1 MLQPPLPNR
10 SAPRVSTTLT
20 ARFKRYRES
29 FRRNPAARNRAGI
42 PEEKVKKMDQNQ
54 LLQSAL
60 EQSARDYGCAPGD
73 FLRQDPVVI
82 LSEPHEGARVYL
94 PLPIACSLVS
104 YGNNVVAQTSEPLL
118 DKVLAFLRRYPAE
131 HCFETPNLY
140 VLNDIL
146 APYGQKLCFMG
157 EYFLPDLSRL
167 QELPCS
173 CRVKLLTPED
183 FAGLYL
189 PQWSNALCEKRRE
202 RDVLAVGA
210 YDGETLVGLAGASA
224 DCDSMYQ
231 IGIDVLPAYR
241 RQGIASALTS
251 RLTLEIL
258 ALGKVPFY
266 CAAWSNIRSVRNAL
280 HCGFSPAWAEI
291 SSRSAA
297 FIDQLNNE

>member
-1 MLQPPLPNR
+1 M
-10 SAPRVSTTLT
+10 LT

-29 FRRNPAARNRAGI
+29 LRRNPAARNRAGI

-54 LLQSAL
+54 LLQIAL

-73 FLRQDPVVI
+73 FLRQDPMTI

-189 PQWSNALCEKRRE
+189 PQWSNALCENAGNGMCWRSAHTTEKRSSDLRE
-202 RDVLAVGA
+202 
-210 YDGETLVGLAGASA
+210 
-224 DCDSMYQ
+224 
-231 IGIDVLPAYR
+231 PR
-241 RQGIASALTS
+241 RTAIPCTKSALTFFP
-251 RLTLEIL
+251 LTG
-258 ALGKVPFY
+258 GKGLPP
-266 CAAWSNIRSVRNAL
+266 
-280 HCGFSPAWAEI
+280 H
-291 SSRSAA
+291 
-297 FIDQLNNE
+297 